1 MDPVGDQD
9 VRNAQPSA
17 GQTIGD
23 VDIVPAG
30 AGLDTVSS
38 SGNMAFV
45 GGSDNDTDI
54 TGRTDEF
61 SAGREG
67 SPRLSPLV
75 TAVAAALI
83 AVIASLIAS
92 HTAHRAMNS
101 RAAPEVMRAAWS
113 GFEQPV
119 GHLCTF
125 GSPLRKR
132 FAAVVMSGRFETG
145 FGQASP
151 IYSLVFT
158 ANDGTP
164 EITKLGVAVDDREIA
179 HFDVTS
185 HLPVASG
192 ASAVVALNVETLGTL
207 FKATDNGKVLHVLV
221 LPARV
226 FYDFDLSGFATAA
239 DVFTGCMLHNAP

>member
-1 MDPVGDQD
+1 MDHPVGDQD
-9 VRNAQPSA
+9 IQNAQPSA

-23 VDIVPAG
+23 SDILPAG

-54 TGRTDEF
+54 TSGTDEF

-67 SPRLSPLV
+67 SPRLFPLV
-75 TAVAAALI
+75 TAVATALI
-83 AVIASLIAS
+83 AVIAS
-92 HTAHRAMNS
+92 HTAHRAMNAQ
-101 RAAPEVMRAAWS
+101 AAPEVMRAAWS

-125 GSPLRKR
+125 GSRLRER

-145 FGQASP
+145 FGRASP

-164 EITKLGVAVDDREIA
+164 EITKLGVAVDDREVA
-179 HFDVTS
+179 HFDVES
-185 HLPVASG
+185 HVPVASG
-192 ASAVVALNVETLGTL
+192 ASAVVALNIETLGTL
-207 FKATDNGKVLHVLV
+207 FEATDNGKVLHVLV

-226 FYDFDLSGFATAA
+226 SYDFDLSGFATAA

>member
-1 MDPVGDQD
+1 MDHPVGDQD
-9 VRNAQPSA
+9 IQNAQPSA

-23 VDIVPAG
+23 SDILPAG

-54 TGRTDEF
+54 TSGTDEF
-61 SAGREG
+61 SAGRER
-67 SPRLSPLV
+67 SPRLFPLV
-75 TAVAAALI
+75 TAVATALI
-83 AVIASLIAS
+83 AVIAS
-92 HTAHRAMNS
+92 HTAHRAMN
-101 RAAPEVMRAAWS
+101 AQAEVMRAAWS

-125 GSPLRKR
+125 GSPLRER

-145 FGQASP
+145 FGRASP

-179 HFDVTS
+179 HFDVES
-185 HLPVASG
+185 HVPAASG
-192 ASAVVALNVETLGTL
+192 ASAVVALNIETLGTL
-207 FKATDNGKVLHVLV
+207 FEATDNGKVLHVLV

-226 FYDFDLSGFATAA
+226 SYDFDLSGFATAA

>member
-1 MDPVGDQD
+1 
-9 VRNAQPSA
+9 
-17 GQTIGD
+17 
-23 VDIVPAG
+23 
-30 AGLDTVSS
+30 
-38 SGNMAFV
+38 MAFIS
-45 GGSDNDTDI
+45 GSDNDTDI
-54 TGRTDEF
+54 TSGTDEF

-67 SPRLSPLV
+67 SPRLSPPV
-75 TAVAAALI
+75 TPVAAALI

-101 RAAPEVMRAAWS
+101 QAAPEVMRAAWS

-179 HFDVTS
+179 HFDVAS
-185 HLPVASG
+185 HVPVASG
-192 ASAVVALNVETLGTL
+192 ASAVVALDVETLGAL

-226 FYDFDLSGFATAA
+226 SYDFDLSGFATAA

>member
-1 MDPVGDQD
+1 MDHPVGDQD
-9 VRNAQPSA
+9 IQNAQPSA

-23 VDIVPAG
+23 SDILPAC

-54 TGRTDEF
+54 TSGTDEF
-61 SAGREG
+61 SAGRER
-67 SPRLSPLV
+67 SPRLFPLV
-75 TAVAAALI
+75 TAVATALI
-83 AVIASLIAS
+83 AVIAS
-92 HTAHRAMNS
+92 HTAHRAMNAQ
-101 RAAPEVMRAAWS
+101 AAPEVMRAAWS

-125 GSPLRKR
+125 GSPLRER

-145 FGQASP
+145 FGRASP

-179 HFDVTS
+179 HFDVES
-185 HLPVASG
+185 HVPVASG
-192 ASAVVALNVETLGTL
+192 ASAVVALNIETLGTL
-207 FKATDNGKVLHVLV
+207 FEATDNGKVLHVLV

-226 FYDFDLSGFATAA
+226 SYDFDLSGFATAA